1 MLVSERLRE
10 ARNRAG
16 LRQEDLANKLGVSTV
31 TVTLWENHKN
41 PRQIAPKYLPKL
53 AQILDMEISDL
64 VADRQHGLSALDQVE
79 TVLLRA
85 FRSMPEKMKL
95 FQLAQIIE
103 CASVSRSGH
112 TQSEDRRAEEV
123 PALSVETSES
133 R

>member
-10 ARNRAG
+10 ARNRTG

-53 AQILDMEISDL
+53 AQILGMEMSDL
-64 VADRQHGLSALDQVE
+64 IADRPHGLSALDQVE

-103 CASVSRSGH
+103 TASIGGGGH
-112 TQSEDRRAEEV
+112 THGKDHRADTV

>member
-1 MLVSERLRE
+1 MLVSERLRD

-16 LRQEDLANKLGVSTV
+16 LRQEDLAKQLGVSTV

-41 PRQIAPKYLPKL
+41 PRQIAPKYLPRI
-53 AQILDMEISDL
+53 AQILNMEISDL
-64 VADRQHGLSALDQVE
+64 VADRPHGLAAIDQVE

-103 CASVSRSGH
+103 SASVSGGSHTHGENHRSK
-112 TQSEDRRAEEV
+112 DV